1 MHVLG
6 TWIRPMTLI
15 LAAAPLLRAQDGD
28 MAERLYRSGERAHAA
43 RSYAEATE
51 TWNQLIA
58 QLPQSPFA
66 ARALLSLAR
75 HQLEV
80 EHKPDA
86 ALPFL
91 EKLKNAYLKTP
102 QAGDA
107 LLLLGRLRAER
118 SHSPADIK
126 EALADFNRLVD
137 LFPDHPLVQEAR
149 FRMGLARKLQ
159 GDWTR
164 ALQAFTEAMRMDPD
178 APAAIA
184 AQLQAA
190 ETLDILGDLPGCLRM
205 LQDLRNRHPQAPEA
219 QEALWRIQARAVQ
232 RLQKPPL
239 KSQGPWPQGRTK
251 WLKTPTLLA
260 TGPEGD
266 VYLYQSDDDR
276 AYHLKDGALV
286 ASGPVVKGGKAL
298 LVPAPG
304 TTWIVNARSGVVKE
318 EGPQAAAAPLPSPS
332 GGMLDAWGNPWI
344 CDPGSPVIQVLAGDA
359 APRSLQVPAVQAL
372 APLPDGGA
380 AAASDA
386 TRTLLFLD
394 AAGRARVTVPYGK
407 DLPASFKYVVS
418 LASDPV
424 GHVAALVDGDF
435 EGVVVWGPDG
445 SVLRSATY
453 KALGIAGK
461 FRAVALDRAG
471 GLILADRSNDL
482 LIRLQ

>member
-43 RSYAEATE
+43 HSYAEATE

-75 HQLEV
+75 HQLDV

-91 EKLKNAYLKTP
+91 EKLKNEYLKNP

-178 APAAIA
+178 TPPAIA

-219 QEALWRIQARAVQ
+219 QEALWRIQGRVVQ

-304 TTWIVNARSGVVKE
+304 TTWIVNARSGLVKE

-332 GGMLDAWGNPWI
+332 GGMLDAWGNAWL

-359 APRSLQVPAVQAL
+359 PPRSLPVPAVQAL

-386 TRTLLFLD
+386 TRSLLFLD
-394 AAGRARVTVPYGK
+394 AAGHARATVPYGK

-418 LASDPV
+418 LASDPL

>member
-43 RSYAEATE
+43 HSYAEATE

-75 HQLEV
+75 HQLDV

-91 EKLKNAYLKTP
+91 EKLKNEYLKTP

-178 APAAIA
+178 TPPAIA

-219 QEALWRIQARAVQ
+219 QEALWRIQGRVVQ

-304 TTWIVNARSGVVKE
+304 TTWIVNARSGLVKE

-332 GGMLDAWGNPWI
+332 GGMLDAWGNAWL

-359 APRSLQVPAVQAL
+359 PPRSLPVPAVQAL

-386 TRTLLFLD
+386 TRSLLFLD
-394 AAGRARVTVPYGK
+394 AAGHARATVPYGK

-418 LASDPV
+418 LASDPL

>member
-6 TWIRPMTLI
+6 TWIRPVTLI
-15 LAAAPLLRAQDGD
+15 LACASLGAQDGD
-28 MAERLYRSGERAHAA
+28 MAERLFRSGERAYAA
-43 RSYAEATE
+43 HSYAEALE

-58 QLPQSPFA
+58 QLPQSPLA
-66 ARALLSLAR
+66 ARALLNLAR
-75 HQLEV
+75 YQLDV
-80 EHKPDA
+80 QKKPEA
-86 ALPFL
+86 ATPFL
-91 EKLKNAYLKTP
+91 ERLKNEYLKTP

-107 LLLLGRLRAER
+107 LLLLGELRAAR
-118 SHSPADIK
+118 SHAPADIK
-126 EALADFNRLVD
+126 EALADFNRMVD

-149 FRMGLARKLQ
+149 LHMGLARKLQ
-159 GDWTR
+159 GEWAR
-164 ALQAFTEAMRMDPD
+164 ALLAFTEAMRLDPA

-190 ETLDILGDLPGCLRM
+190 ETLDIMGDLPGCLRM

-219 QEALWRIQARAVQ
+219 QEALWRIQARVLQ

-251 WLKTPTLLA
+251 WLKTPILLA

-266 VYLYQSDDDR
+266 LYVYQSDDDR
-276 AYHLKDGALV
+276 AYHLKDGAL
-286 ASGPVVKGGKAL
+286 APSGPVVKGGKAL
-298 LVPAPG
+298 LVPQAG
-304 TTWIVNARSGVVKE
+304 TTWVVSAKFGLVKE
-318 EGPQAAAAPLPSPS
+318 EVPQAAAPPVPSPS
-332 GGMLDAWGNPWI
+332 GGMLDAWGNAWI

-359 APRSLQVPAVQAL
+359 PPRPLPVPGIQAL

-386 TRTLLFLD
+386 SRSLLFLD
-394 AAGRARVTVPYGK
+394 ASGRTRTTVPYGK
-407 DLPASFKYVVS
+407 DLPAPFRYVVS
-418 LASDPV
+418 LASDPL

>member
-6 TWIRPMTLI
+6 TWIRPVTLI
-15 LAAAPLLRAQDGD
+15 LAAVPLLHAQDGD
-28 MAERLYRSGERAHAA
+28 MAERLYRSGERAYAA
-43 RSYAEATE
+43 HSYPEALE
-51 TWNQLIA
+51 TWNQLVA

-75 HQLEV
+75 HQMDV
-80 EHKPDA
+80 EKKPEA
-86 ALPFL
+86 ATPFL
-91 EKLKNAYLKTP
+91 EKLKNEYLKTP

-107 LLLLGRLRAER
+107 LLLLGRRRAAR
-118 SHSPADIK
+118 SHAPADIK

-149 FRMGLARKLQ
+149 LQMGLARKLQ
-159 GDWTR
+159 GEWGR
-164 ALQAFTEAMRMDPD
+164 ALQAFTEAMRMDP
-178 APAAIA
+178 ASPAGIA

-190 ETLDILGDLPGCLRM
+190 ETLDIMGDLTGCLRM

-219 QEALWRIQARAVQ
+219 QEAQWRIQVRVLQ
-232 RLQKPPL
+232 RLQKPAL
-239 KSQGPWPQGRTK
+239 KSMGPWPQGRTK

-260 TGPEGD
+260 TGPEGGL
-266 VYLYQSDDDR
+266 YLYQSDDDR
-276 AYHLKDGALV
+276 AYHFKDGALV
-286 ASGPVVKGGKAL
+286 PSGPVVKGGKAL

-304 TTWIVNARSGVVKE
+304 TTWVVSAKFGLVKE
-318 EGPQAAAAPLPSPS
+318 DAPQPAAPPLPSPS
-332 GGMLDAWGNPWI
+332 GGMLDTWGNAWI
-344 CDPGSPVIQVLAGDA
+344 CDPGSQVIQVLAGDA
-359 APRSLQVPAVQAL
+359 APRPLPVPAVQAL

-394 AAGRARVTVPYGK
+394 AAGRTRASVPYGK

-418 LASDPV
+418 LASDPL

-453 KALGIAGK
+453 KTLGIAGK